1 MNKEVISMYSKILFL
16 ELLVIQIVIAILV
29 GYNIIAN
36 NKILNYSIMLLIITT
51 GMSYIL
57 NRTNKYES
65 IIKINN
71 FFFQIMLILFI
82 LIMLIGTIWS
92 NLILIN
98 LSYILMP
105 LIITGTIF
113 LLTKNEK
120 KSKERK
126 ITKKEHTF
134 SIILS
139 IIFILLMYL
148 KTKEL
153 TLLRGVSIL
162 FLGTITYFTSLVL
175 LRGEITKE
183 DLIEISNKKIILI
196 IITILMI
203 TSITLFLLTG
213 ISGLRI
219 IWGTVYLFFLPGFSF
234 SYIIFRNKEIDKIER
249 IIFSFILS
257 IIIVPLV
264 IFYLNYMGVKLSILN
279 ILLIITSII
288 IIPILI
294 NIKKIRNVSF

>member
-219 IWGTVYLFFLPGFSF
+219 IWGTVYLF
-234 SYIIFRNKEIDKIER
+234 
-249 IIFSFILS
+249 
-257 IIIVPLV
+257 
-264 IFYLNYMGVKLSILN
+264 
-279 ILLIITSII
+279 
-288 IIPILI
+288 
-294 NIKKIRNVSF
+294 